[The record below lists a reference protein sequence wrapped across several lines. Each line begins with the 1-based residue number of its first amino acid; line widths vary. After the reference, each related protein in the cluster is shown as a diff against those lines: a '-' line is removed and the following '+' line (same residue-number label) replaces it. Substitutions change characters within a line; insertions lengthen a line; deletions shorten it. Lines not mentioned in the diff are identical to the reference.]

1 VKVALQQRDKNL
13 AKPLR
18 QDSSMSNTLVITND
32 FPPRPGG
39 IQTFGYELVR
49 RFDPTQVSVLTS
61 SWYGAAEFDAAQKFM
76 TVRAKTKT
84 LLPDKRTLNMA
95 REIIVANN
103 VTRVLFGAAAPLGLL
118 ASSLRKLGV
127 TNIVGM
133 TQGHEVGWAMTPG
146 TKQALRK
153 IGNDVDHLTYISE
166 YTHGRIT
173 RALTPQAAA
182 AMRRIVPGVN
192 TEEFSPANA
201 TAGFALRS
209 SIGWANRPVIV
220 CVSRLMT
227 RKGQDQLIQALPS
240 VLEVVPL
247 ASLIIVGDG
256 PYRKHLEKLT
266 DDLGLRDNVYFTGKV
281 EQDQLANWY
290 AAGDVFAMP
299 CRTRVGGWDVEGLGI
314 VFLEASATGLPVIVG
329 DSGGAVDAVLD
340 GETGFL
346 VNGNDLTQITD
357 RLIQL
362 LTDQDL
368 AKRMGAAG
376 RTWVTQEWTWEH
388 SFKRLDSLLS
398 GVDLD
403 H

>member
-1 VKVALQQRDKNL
+1 
-13 AKPLR
+13 
-18 QDSSMSNTLVITND
+18 MSNTLVITND

-61 SWYGAAEFDAAQKFM
+61 SWDGATEFDAAQKFM

-84 LLPDKRTLNMA
+84 LLPDKRTLAMA

-118 ASSLRKLGV
+118 APSLRKLGV
-127 TNIVGM
+127 KNIVGM
-133 TQGHEVGWAMTPG
+133 TQGHEAGWAMTPG
-146 TKQALRK
+146 MKQALRK
-153 IGNDVDHLTYISE
+153 IGNDVDYLTYISE
-166 YTHGRIT
+166 YTHQKISQ
-173 RALTPQAAA
+173 ALSPSAALN
-182 AMRRIVPGVN
+182 MRRVVPGVN
-192 TEEFSPANA
+192 TTEFSPTNL
-201 TAGFALRS
+201 TAGSALRS
-209 SIGWANRPVIV
+209 SIGWVNRPVII

-227 RKGQDQLIQALPS
+227 RKGQDQIIQALPQ
-240 VLEVVPL
+240 VLKVVPL

-266 DDLGLRDNVYFTGKV
+266 ADLGLRDNVHFTGKV
-281 EQDQLANWY
+281 DQAQLANWY

-329 DSGGAVDAVLD
+329 NSGGAVDAVLD

-346 VNGNDLTQITD
+346 VNGNNLSEIGD
-357 RLIQL
+357 RLIEL
-362 LTDQDL
+362 LADQDL
-368 AKRMGAAG
+368 AKRLGSAG
-376 RTWVTQEWTWEH
+376 RNWVTQEWTWEH
-388 SFKRLDSLLS
+388 SFKRLESLLS
-398 GVDLD
+398 GIDPD
-403 H
+403 Q

>member
-1 VKVALQQRDKNL
+1 
-13 AKPLR
+13 
-18 QDSSMSNTLVITND
+18 MSNTLVITND

-39 IQTFGYELVR
+39 IQTFCYELVR
-49 RFDPTQVSVLTS
+49 QFEPAQVSVLTS
-61 SWYGAAEFDAAQKFM
+61 NWDGAVEFDAAQKFI
-76 TVRAKTKT
+76 TVRAKTKI
-84 LLPDKRTLNMA
+84 LLPDKGTLAMA

-103 VTRVLFGAAAPLGLL
+103 VTRVVFGAAAPLGLL

-133 TQGHEVGWAMTPG
+133 TQGHEAGWAMTPG
-146 TKQALRK
+146 MKQALRK
-153 IGNDVDHLTYISE
+153 IGNDVDYLTYLTE
-166 YTHGRIT
+166 YTQKKIS
-173 RALTPQAAA
+173 RALSPHAIQS
-182 AMRRIVPGVN
+182 MRQITPGVN
-192 TEEFSPANA
+192 SQEFTPTNSI
-201 TAGFALRS
+201 AGLALRS
-209 SIGWANRPVIV
+209 KIGWVNRPVIV

-240 VLEVVPL
+240 VHKSVPL

-266 DDLGLRDNVYFTGKV
+266 DDLGLRDNVHFTGKV
-281 EQDQLANWY
+281 DQDQLANWY

-314 VFLEASATGLPVIVG
+314 VFLEASATGLPVVVG

-346 VNGNDLTQITD
+346 VNGNNVSEISD
-357 RLIQL
+357 RLSQL
-362 LTDQDL
+362 LSDQDL
-368 AKRMGAAG
+368 ARRMGAAG
-376 RTWVTQEWTWEH
+376 RDWVMQEWTWEQ

-398 GVDLD
+398 GVDVD
-403 H
+403 R

>member
-1 VKVALQQRDKNL
+1 
-13 AKPLR
+13 
-18 QDSSMSNTLVITND
+18 MSNTLVITND

-61 SWYGAAEFDAAQKFM
+61 SWDGATEFDAAQKFM

-84 LLPDKRTLNMA
+84 LLPDKRTLAMA

-118 ASSLRKLGV
+118 APSLRKLGV
-127 TNIVGM
+127 KNIVGM
-133 TQGHEVGWAMTPG
+133 TQGHEAGWAMTPG
-146 TKQALRK
+146 MKQALRK
-153 IGNDVDHLTYISE
+153 IGNDVDYLTYISE
-166 YTHGRIT
+166 YTHQKIS
-173 RALTPQAAA
+173 RALSPSAALN
-182 AMRRIVPGVN
+182 MRRVVPGVN
-192 TEEFSPANA
+192 TTEFSPTNL
-201 TAGFALRS
+201 TAGSALRS
-209 SIGWANRPVIV
+209 SIGWVNRPVII

-227 RKGQDQLIQALPS
+227 RKGQDQIIQALPQ
-240 VLEVVPL
+240 VLKVVPL

-266 DDLGLRDNVYFTGKV
+266 ADLGLRDNVHFTGKV
-281 EQDQLANWY
+281 DQAQLANWY

-329 DSGGAVDAVLD
+329 NSGGAVDAVLD

-346 VNGNDLTQITD
+346 VNGNNLSEIGD
-357 RLIQL
+357 RLIEL
-362 LTDQDL
+362 LADQDL
-368 AKRMGAAG
+368 AKRLGSAG
-376 RTWVTQEWTWEH
+376 RNWVTQEWTWEH
-388 SFKRLDSLLS
+388 SFKRLESLLS
-398 GVDLD
+398 GIDPD
-403 H
+403 Q